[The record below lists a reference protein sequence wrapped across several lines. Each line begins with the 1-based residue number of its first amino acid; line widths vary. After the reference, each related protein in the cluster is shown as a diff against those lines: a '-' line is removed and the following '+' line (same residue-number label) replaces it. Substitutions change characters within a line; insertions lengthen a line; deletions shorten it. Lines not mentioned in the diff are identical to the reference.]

1 MELKLKELIERL
13 GRRRVIALGAGMA
26 AVILL
31 GIILVVALVSSGGSQ
46 APTPTPEPTPTPTAA
61 PRPTPGPTQAP
72 PETSYRLVYREYDET
87 EDVIWRVLPQ
97 DPAQRTEMARI
108 PHREGFATV
117 PSLSPDGKLLVYL
130 TLPDIAIGPESSQA
144 ELYVIDLTSDEKES
158 VKLAE
163 GLDYTYKPL
172 WSEDSRLVYVR
183 RLRGPEFLNA
193 TFFIMRLRIAHPDDP
208 TPTPTPRGAPTP
220 TPTPEP
226 LPTPEDQTP
235 TPTPEPAVSVI
246 SDTIARVYS
255 FTPIGWSEDGQS
267 LVFVQV
273 RGGTAGDSLAGVYS
287 PATLEAILTVDQ
299 MAIDAQKA
307 ADDANR
313 RAVEEAIA
321 RNEPVPEITVTPQP
335 TPAPRAMLVVEL
347 SQQPVLDFELSAD
360 SRKISYLRQE
370 FVDDDI
376 LTRAYVADLI
386 EGAAVPLPAHGL
398 SAGYHLSPAWHPDSR
413 RVAVGVVAPTGGP
426 GLLVLVAIDGTE
438 VSYLP
443 QPDSG
448 FDEPRSWSPDGS
460 WLAVTHNSG
469 SSLVDKGEQSLQLV
483 AQTGQRLTVAMGAPN
498 SGDIGIIGW
507 ISEEQPTPAP

>member
-1 MELKLKELIERL
+1 MDLKLKELTERL
-13 GRRRVIALGAGMA
+13 GRRRVIALGASIGT
-26 AVILL
+26 VILL
-31 GIILVVALVSSGGSQ
+31 GIILTAALAGGGGSET
-46 APTPTPEPTPTPTAA
+46 PTPTLKPTATPTAA

-72 PETSYRLVYREYDET
+72 PETSYRLVYREYGET
-87 EDVIWRVLPQ
+87 EDVIWQVLPQ
-97 DPAQRTEMARI
+97 DPAQRSEMARI

-117 PSLSPDGKLLVYL
+117 PSLSPDGKLLAYV
-130 TLPDIAIGPESSQA
+130 TLPDTAFGPESSQA
-144 ELYVIDLTSDEKES
+144 ELYMIDLEAEEMES
-158 VKLAE
+158 VKLADE
-163 GLDYTYKPL
+163 LDYTYKPL
-172 WSEDSRLVYVR
+172 WSEDSRLLYVR

-208 TPTPTPRGAPTP
+208 TPTPTPWGVPAP

-226 LPTPEDQTP
+226 PPTPEGQTP
-235 TPTPEPAVSVI
+235 TPTPEAVVSVI

-267 LVFVQV
+267 LVFIQV

-287 PATLEAILTVDQ
+287 PATLEAILAVDQ

-321 RNEPVPEITVTPQP
+321 RNEPVPETTVTPQP
-335 TPAPRAMLVVEL
+335 TPSPRAMPVVEL

-360 SRKISYLRQE
+360 GRRISYLRQE

-386 EGAAVPLPAHGL
+386 EGTAVPLPAHGL
-398 SAGYHLSPAWHPDSR
+398 SAGFHLSPAWHPDSR

-426 GLLVLVAIDGTE
+426 GLRVLVAFDGTE

-443 QPDSG
+443 QPESG

-498 SGDIGIIGW
+498 SGELAIIGW
-507 ISEEQPTPAP
+507 VSDEQPAPAP